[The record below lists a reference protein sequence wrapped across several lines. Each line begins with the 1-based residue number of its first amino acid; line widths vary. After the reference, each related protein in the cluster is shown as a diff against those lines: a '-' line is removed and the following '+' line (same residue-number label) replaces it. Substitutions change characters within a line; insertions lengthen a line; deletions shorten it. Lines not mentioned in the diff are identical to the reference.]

1 MDNRAAV
8 ERVLLIA
15 LGGAIGTVL
24 RYLTS
29 GLAATWFGVDFPYG
43 TLIVNLVGSF
53 LIGLIQ
59 QVGTQSLLLSDEVR
73 LFLTTGVMGG
83 LTTYS
88 AFSYETVRLLEARAW
103 TEACIN
109 LAITTASCLT
119 LCVLGIAVGRLLL
132 GFRS

>member
-8 ERVLLIA
+8 ERTLLIA

-29 GLAATWFGVDFPYG
+29 DAAARWLGLEFPYG

-53 LIGLIQ
+53 LIGLIHQ
-59 QVGTQSLLLSDEVR
+59 IGTASLILSDDVR

-88 AFSYETVRLLEARAW
+88 AFSYETIRLLEAGSWGA
-103 TEACIN
+103 AALN
-109 LAITTASCLT
+109 VGVTTGSCLT
-119 LCVLGIAVGRLLL
+119 LCFLGMAAARLLL
-132 GFRS
+132 GVPG

>member
-1 MDNRAAV
+1 V

-29 GLAATWFGVDFPYG
+29 GLAVKWLGVDFPYG

-53 LIGLIQ
+53 LIGVIHQL
-59 QVGTQSLLLSDEVR
+59 GTESLVLSDDVR
-73 LFLTTGVMGG
+73 WFLTTGVMGG

-88 AFSYETVRLLEARAW
+88 AFSYETVRLLEAQAW
-103 TEACIN
+103 TEAWLN
-109 LAITTASCLT
+109 VLVTTVACLT
-119 LCVLGIAVGRLLL
+119 LCFLGIAAGRLLL
-132 GFRS
+132 GLRG